1 MDLTTLTYVLIL
13 VIGFFGVDAA
23 VHPPDVIL
31 EAQATGTFD
40 KTAINVDLV
49 DDVLKQEV
57 LRIASTPTVM
67 TKPVIRVGRLQ
78 DLAMSLAEATKTQA
92 VAYALQA
99 QLGYRSDEI
108 KVSLFAEGGTAKV
121 LVSGTGQQRMAS
133 FQQQVTL
140 EPGETLVDLLRRA
153 AMIGM
158 AHVDPYI
165 TALNEMQSHAEDK
178 DFTNAETIIR
188 FAMAGLPP
196 TPINFE
202 RSLFEN
208 LNGLIALFRGDANA
222 ALNWFEKAEESCP
235 DNTVA
240 DAVANLN
247 TAFAQMQVDQDRDA
261 VEHVQMLL
269 REKPPTDKVLLSTA
283 YMTLAAAKLGVNDVN
298 GADQTIAK
306 AIEVYPDASS
316 AYDLWADIKRQK
328 GDEAQAAR
336 LHRKALENSVM
347 FENYGEIAALYFRF
361 AWRENQPVMRSRYSN
376 PDKVRVRASPSRP

>member
-23 VHPPDVIL
+23 MHPPDVIL
-31 EAQATGTFD
+31 EAQATGTFE
-40 KTAINVDLV
+40 KTTVNVDLV

-57 LRIASTPTVM
+57 LRVASTPTVM

-78 DLAMSLAEATKTQA
+78 GLAMSMAEATKTQA

-99 QLGYRSDEI
+99 QIGYRSDEI

-121 LVSGTGQQRMAS
+121 LVTGTGQRRMAS

-153 AMIGM
+153 TMTGM

-178 DFTNAETIIR
+178 NFTNAETIIK

-196 TPINFE
+196 TSLNFE

-208 LNGLIALFRGDANA
+208 LNGLIALFKGDANA
-222 ALNWFEKAEESCP
+222 ALKWFQKAEESCP

-240 DAVANLN
+240 DAVTNVN
-247 TAFAQMQVDQDRDA
+247 TAFAQMQVDQDREA
-261 VEHVQMLL
+261 VGHVEMLL
-269 REKPPTDKVLLSTA
+269 RDKPPTDKILLSTA
-283 YMTLAAAKLGVNDVN
+283 YMTLAAAKLGVNDAN
-298 GADQTIAK
+298 GADQAIAK

-316 AYDLWADIKRQK
+316 AYDLWADIKREK
-328 GDEAQAAR
+328 GDEAQAAL

-347 FENYGEIAALYFRF
+347 FENYGEIAALYFRL
-361 AWRENQPVMRSRYSN
+361 AWRENQPVMRSPYSN
-376 PDKVRVRASPSRP
+376 PDRVRLRAAPTAR